1 MWKNNF
7 EIVTC
12 NYDIIAHV
20 CIMPLSIKFLIY
32 STKMSEEGDKIE
44 ICFDLENCSTI
55 AHITHIHPQREEVP
69 HYGRL
74 GEGDNFINHSS
85 LRGKTYYIRL
95 LSNSFLI
102 S

>member
-32 STKMSEEGDKIE
+32 SKKMSEEGDKIE

-55 AHITHIHPQREEVP
+55 AHITHIYSSTKRGGASLWSVR
-69 HYGRL
+69 GR
-74 GEGDNFINHSS
+74 
-85 LRGKTYYIRL
+85 R
-95 LSNSFLI
+95 
-102 S
+102 

>member
-20 CIMPLSIKFLIY
+20 CIMPLSIK
-32 STKMSEEGDKIE
+32 SDKIE

-74 GEGDNFINHSS
+74 GEGDNIINHSS